1 MAYFE
6 FLILK
11 ISTTFNGQIPI
22 MRYKAAA
29 WIFVNLLLSLTAY
42 SQHDLG
48 GVPSIRN
55 FSPQEYGA
63 GIQNWD
69 IVQDKRGLIYI
80 ANNFGL
86 LEFDGSR
93 WQIYR
98 VKNGSKMRSVAID
111 EAGKIFVGC
120 QGDFGYFFPNAQG
133 NLQYTSLAD
142 SLPKQQ
148 RNFDET
154 WNVFIDDGKVYFCT
168 FSSIFI
174 YDHEA
179 FSIVNPAHPL
189 EVSFFVNR
197 ELLVEERERGVTYL
211 SNETLLTFQGGEFF
225 KNKGVSSILPYYA
238 NRLIVSTFQQGI
250 FELNNGIVKPWRP
263 ALQSYFKEAIVNV
276 MVRLKN
282 GNFAVGT
289 QNHGLLII
297 NEEGVI
303 LTQLTS
309 GKGLQNRTVLSI
321 FEDDLQ
327 NLWIGQNNGLAY
339 IELGSPFTFINEQV
353 GLPGTGYAAYLDNN
367 KLYLGTNTGLYVKD
381 ISVKSPSFELIP
393 NTRGQVYHVGRYGND
408 LLMGSHRGAFRIEGN
423 SSSLLSSEPG
433 AWVFLR
439 LNKSNV
445 LLEGTYNGLQLLTDR
460 NQHWQFQ
467 RKLEGFKESSRVME
481 EDRDGVVWITHGYK
495 GVYRIDLSKSLDINS
510 VKFYGV
516 DEGFPSN
523 VLINVF
529 KIRNELVF
537 TSERGIYKYNKKT
550 DRFQKDPFFTGLLG
564 PDVQLFSIRE
574 DAFGNLYFT
583 GNQQIGMIRKSTLG
597 SYELE
602 TSMFNRIKPLLN
614 DDLENMVVL
623 ENNEILFGAKEGFI
637 HFDPSIQMDSE
648 SKFKTNIRRF
658 STTTTGDSILF
669 YGNFVENGKAID
681 QQSESQVIRLPYRN
695 NSVNFTFA
703 ATSFEGNGEILHQF
717 YLDKFE
723 KKWSEWTT
731 QTQKEYTNLQEGTY
745 TFHVRSRNVYGE
757 VSKEVTFQFYIQ
769 PPWYR
774 TTWVYMIGVITVLGL
789 LYTGFG
795 LIDRKHKQE
804 KRLMNIQQQKELI
817 RKDNELEI
825 LAQKTQEEI
834 TRLKNEKLEAELVHM
849 NKELGTS
856 TVLILNK
863 NEFMSGVK
871 DNLRSISKTSTE
883 EVSKEL
889 TRLVRDI
896 EANLSS
902 DQDWEHFQLHFDNV
916 HGDFSRRFRAAYPVL
931 SPQDMKLSAYLRMNL
946 STKEIAHLLN
956 ISVRGVE
963 ISRYRLRKKLQL
975 DRKLNLQEYILN
987 F

>member
-1 MAYFE
+1 MRAGSIV
-6 FLILK
+6 LIVFALL
-11 ISTTFNGQIPI
+11 ISSKG
-22 MRYKAAA
+22 
-29 WIFVNLLLSLTAY
+29 LSQANF
-42 SQHDLG
+42 G

-93 WQIYR
+93 WHIYR

-111 EAGKIFVGC
+111 DAGKIFVGC
-120 QGDFGYFFPNAQG
+120 QGDFGYFFPNEQG

-142 SLPKQQ
+142 SLPKQH

-154 WNVFIDDGKVYFCT
+154 WNVFIDEGKVYFCT
-168 FSSIFI
+168 FSNIFV
-174 YDHEA
+174 YDGID
-179 FSIVNPAHPL
+179 FTIINPEHPL

-197 ELLVEERERGVTYL
+197 ELLVEERERGITQL
-211 SNETLLTFQGGEFF
+211 SNDKLITVEGGDFF
-225 KNKGVSSILPYYA
+225 RNKGVSSILPYYS
-238 NRLIVSTFQQGI
+238 NRLIVSTFQQGV
-250 FELNNGIVKPWRP
+250 FEVNNGSIKPWHP
-263 ALQSYFKEAIVNV
+263 SLQAYFKEATVNV
-276 MVRLKN
+276 ILRLKN

-289 QNHGLLII
+289 QNHGLLIL
-297 NEEGVI
+297 NDEGTV

-309 GKGLQNRTVLSI
+309 GKGLQNRTVLNI

-339 IELGSPFTFINEQV
+339 VELGSPFTFINEQI
-353 GLPGTGYAAYLDNN
+353 GLPGTGYAAHLDDH

-381 ISVKSPSFELIP
+381 LMAKEPSFELIQ
-393 NTRGQVYHVGRYGND
+393 NTRGQVYHIGRYGND
-408 LLMGSHRGAFRIEGN
+408 LLMGHHGGAFRIEGHT
-423 SSSLLSSEPG
+423 STLLSSEPG
-433 AWVFLR
+433 GWIYLPIGR
-439 LNKSNV
+439 KS
-445 LLEGTYNGLQLLTDR
+445 LLEGTYNGLQLL
-460 NQHWQFQ
+460 NNHNGHWTFHS
-467 RKLEGFKESSRVME
+467 KLDGFKESSRVME
-481 EDRDGVVWITHGYK
+481 QDRDGTVWITHGYK
-495 GVYRIDLSKSLDINS
+495 GVYKIDINDS
-510 VKFYGV
+510 SKISTVKFYGAN
-516 DEGFPSN
+516 DGFPSN

-529 KIRNELVF
+529 RIRNELVF
-537 TSERGIYKYNKKT
+537 TSERGIYKYNKKI
-550 DRFQKDPFFTGLLG
+550 DRFVPDPFFTSLLG
-564 PDVQLFSIRE
+564 PDVQLWNIRE

-583 GNQQIGMIRKSTLG
+583 GSQQIGMIRKNTLG

-602 TSMFNRIKPLLN
+602 TGMFNKIKPLLN
-614 DDLENMVVL
+614 DDLENMAVL

-637 HFDPSIQMDSE
+637 HFDPSIKIDTE

-658 STTTTGDSILF
+658 ETTTAKDSVLF
-669 YGNFVENGKAID
+669 YGNFVQAGKTAEKQSSD
-681 QQSESQVIRLPYRN
+681 QIITLPYRN
-695 NSVNFTFA
+695 NSVNFTFS
-703 ATSFEGNGEILHQF
+703 ATSFEGNGDVLHQF

-731 QTQKEYTNLQEGTY
+731 QNQKEYTNLREGNY

-757 VSKEVTFQFYIQ
+757 ISKEVTFQFTIN

-774 TTWVYMIGVITVLGL
+774 TTWAYIIYGVTVIGL

-795 LIDRKHKQE
+795 LIDRKYRHE

-817 RKDNELEI
+817 KKDNEMEL

-834 TRLKNEKLEAELVHM
+834 TRLKNEKLEAELLHM

-863 NEFMSGVK
+863 NEFISGVK
-871 DNLRSISKTSTE
+871 DNLKSIAKKSDE

-889 TRLVRDI
+889 IRLVHDI
-896 EANLSS
+896 EGNLSS

-916 HGDFSRRFRAAYPVL
+916 HGDFSRRFKSSYPVL

-975 DRKLNLQEYILN
+975 DRKLNLQDYILN